1 MTKNNRGDI
10 KAVRHLVSLSDLSAR
25 QIEEVFR
32 IARDMKAHPDRY
44 RSCLRGKTV
53 AMIFQKP
60 STRTRVSFETGIYQM
75 GGSSLYLA
83 PNDLQLGRGETIADT
98 ARVLSR
104 YVNAIVAR
112 VFAQDDVAEMAKS
125 GSVPVINGLS
135 DRSHP
140 CQAVAD
146 YFTLLEKKKRLP
158 GLKLAYVGDGNNVA
172 NSLIEGAAKL
182 GVNISV
188 ACPEGYEPD
197 PEVLG
202 SARRAARKTHSKIE
216 IVRKPSEAV
225 RGADAVYTDAWT
237 SMGQEAE
244 EQKRR
249 LVFREYQVSA
259 SLFGRAKRS
268 AVFMHCLP
276 AHRGEEV
283 SADVMDSS
291 ASIVFDQAEN
301 RIYTQ
306 KAILYLLLLQPD
318 SAVA

>member
-112 VFAQDDVAEMAKS
+112 VFAQDDVAEMARS

-202 SARRAARKTHSKIE
+202 GARRAARKTHSKLE
-216 IVRKPSEAV
+216 VVRKPSEAHGCVDFHGPGSGGTETAVSLPGVSGFGEPV
-225 RGADAVYTDAWT
+225 RARQTERGLHALPSRTPW
-237 SMGQEAE
+237 
-244 EQKRR
+244 RR
-249 LVFREYQVSA
+249 GFS
-259 SLFGRAKRS
+259 GRHGLLG
-268 AVFMHCLP
+268 V
-276 AHRGEEV
+276 HRV
-283 SADVMDSS
+283 
-291 ASIVFDQAEN
+291 
-301 RIYTQ
+301 
-306 KAILYLLLLQPD
+306 
-318 SAVA
+318 

>member
-1 MTKNNRGDI
+1 
-10 KAVRHLVSLSDLSAR
+10 
-25 QIEEVFR
+25 
-32 IARDMKAHPDRY
+32 
-44 RSCLRGKTV
+44 
-53 AMIFQKP
+53 
-60 STRTRVSFETGIYQM
+60 M
-75 GGSSLYLA
+75 GGSSLFLA
-83 PNDLQLGRGETIADT
+83 PNDLQLGRGETVADT

-112 VFAQDDVAEMAKS
+112 VFAQDDVAEMARS

-140 CQAVAD
+140 CQALAD
-146 YFTLLEKKKRLP
+146 YFTLLEKKKRLG

-202 SARRAARKTHSKIE
+202 GARRAARRTKSRIE
-216 IVRKPSEAV
+216 IVRNPSEAV

-249 LVFREYQVSA
+249 MVFREYQVSA

-283 SADVMDSS
+283 SADVMDSA